1 MNILVQIRFCLF
13 DLPRC
18 VLQFLV
24 RSVFRWFDSWFFLLE
39 SRLFGIFCDIRLF
52 DFSLL
57 AGLCFSVGASCDFV
71 VSKIFRSFGFLPTE
85 DPF

>member
-1 MNILVQIRFCLF
+1 MNILVQIRFCLIYLGASYSF
-13 DLPRC
+13 WFGVFFGGSTL
-18 VLQFLV
+18 VFL
-24 RSVFRWFDSWFFLLE
+24 LLE

-71 VSKIFRSFGFLPTE
+71 ASKMFRSFDFLPPG

>member
-24 RSVFRWFDSWFFLLE
+24 RSIFRWFDSWFFCLSLAC
-39 SRLFGIFCDIRLF
+39 SAFFCDIRLF

-71 VSKIFRSFGFLPTE
+71 ASKFCRSFDFLPPE